1 MNLTRK
7 LLPVAL
13 LVAAVL
19 PAAGS
24 RAAVPQVHVD
34 INDYFFAPGGAI
46 AAPGSQVVL
55 YNAAGQGEHQIEAYD
70 GAAWTTNLLK
80 PGRGTMVSYNG
91 GTVLYRCKLH
101 STLDISRNPP
111 ACSGMCGVLQ
121 SEPDYTAP
129 QVRVTTP
136 TDYRFSGAVRIDGVA
151 TDDRA
156 VVHVFTTFKP
166 VAQIPFVFQPKT
178 TRATCYGC
186 GQRSL
191 TWRATETSLQ
201 AGRYE
206 VRAHAVDAAGNQ
218 AESEPITVLVL
229 APAVPKI

>member
-1 MNLTRK
+1 MSLTKK
-7 LLPVAL
+7 LLPLAL

-24 RAAVPQVHVD
+24 RAAIPQVHVD
-34 INDYFFAPGGAI
+34 INDYFFAPGGAV
-46 AAPGSQVVL
+46 ASPGTQVVL
-55 YNAAGQGEHQIEAYD
+55 YNAAGQGEHQIQAYE

-80 PGRGTMVSYNG
+80 PGRGTIVPFNG

-101 STLDISRNPP
+101 STLDIAKSPP

-129 QVRVTTP
+129 VVRITTP
-136 TDYRFSGAVRIDGVA
+136 NDFRYNGAVRVDGVA
-151 TDDRA
+151 TDDHA

-166 VAQIPFVFQPKT
+166 LAQVPLVFQPKT
-178 TRATCYGC
+178 TRAACYGC
-186 GQRSL
+186 GRTSL

-218 AESEPITVLVL
+218 AESEPTTILVL